1 MNITFGNKISV
12 EDYHYFRK
20 SVGWRELEND
30 LAVKTIENSL
40 FLVTAVDKG
49 KTVGLT
55 RVGGD
60 GGYTMFITDVIV
72 LPEYQNKGIGNKL
85 MAEAVKYI
93 KEEFLQKGQS
103 VIVYLM
109 SAKGREPFYRKFGF
123 EDRPNNEF
131 GAGMTQ
137 WIKREDSGLS

>member
-12 EDYHYFRK
+12 EDFHFLRK
-20 SVGWRELEND
+20 AVGWKELENN
-30 LAVKTIENSL
+30 LALKTIENTL
-40 FLVTAVDKG
+40 FLVTAVDDG
-49 KTVGLT
+49 KVIGLT

-85 MAEAVKYI
+85 MAKAMQYI
-93 KEEFLQKGQS
+93 KEEFLQKGQT
-103 VIVYLM
+103 VMVYLM
-109 SAKGREPFYRKFGF
+109 SAKGREPFYGKFGF
-123 EDRPNNEF
+123 VARPNDEF

-137 WIKREDSGLS
+137 WVSRE